1 METQHP
7 KSMQLILPE
16 LRRRLVTPCGYLTFY
31 LHLIGGVVLFGGAGV
46 YYTIWK
52 SHGASADISIALL
65 GYFTPLVGAA
75 LLEFD
80 MEEEPYLRSFGIFA
94 FIIFI
99 VIAILV
105 VTTECHLQLG
115 FSCLGTFMGIAF
127 WWVAHGLNT
136 RFQDVKAQNALG
148 GDTSV
153 ELPKSSDKGWLQ

>member
-1 METQHP
+1 METQP
-7 KSMQLILPE
+7 RKSMQLILPE

-31 LHLIGGVVLFGGAGV
+31 LHLIGGVIVFGGAGV
-46 YYTIWK
+46 YYAIWK
-52 SHGASADISIALL
+52 SHWASAEISAALL

-94 FIIFI
+94 FIGFI
-99 VIAILV
+99 VLAVFVI
-105 VTTECHLQLG
+105 TTDSFVQLG
-115 FSCLGTFMGIAF
+115 LSGLGTALGIGF

-136 RFQDVKAQNALG
+136 RFQDVKAQNAWG

-153 ELPKSSDKGWLQ
+153 KLPESSDKEWRK

>member
-1 METQHP
+1 METQSP

-16 LRRRLVTPCGYLTFY
+16 LRRRLLTPCGYLTFY
-31 LHLIGGVVLFGGAGV
+31 LHLIGGVILFGGAGV

-52 SHGASADISIALL
+52 SHGASGEISAALL

-94 FIIFI
+94 FIGFI
-99 VIAILV
+99 VVAIFV
-105 VTTECHLQLG
+105 VATDHFLQLV
-115 FSCLGTFMGIAF
+115 FSCLGTLLGIGF

-136 RFQDVKAQNALG
+136 RFQDVKAQNAWG
-148 GDTSV
+148 GDTAI
-153 ELPKSSDKGWLQ
+153 ELPQSSDKEWRK